1 MNEFSKNQFKVEI
14 PEEFKNLKFVF
25 HEDYLEI

>member
-1 MNEFSKNQFKVEI
+1 MNEFSKNQFEVEI